1 VTRSINTLLNVRSFD
16 WPTLEIGL
24 LTIALIL
31 LLERTRV
38 GLLAAVIRVLRDDRE
53 VSRPVADLVPGDL
66 IVLAE
71 EDLVPR
77 TACSWAAHRFR

>member
-1 VTRSINTLLNVRSFD
+1 VTRSINTLLHVRSFD

-38 GLLAAVIRVLRDDRE
+38 GLLAAVILCFATIERSAGPLPI
-53 VSRPVADLVPGDL
+53 SYPA
-66 IVLAE
+66 
-71 EDLVPR
+71 
-77 TACSWAAHRFR
+77 T